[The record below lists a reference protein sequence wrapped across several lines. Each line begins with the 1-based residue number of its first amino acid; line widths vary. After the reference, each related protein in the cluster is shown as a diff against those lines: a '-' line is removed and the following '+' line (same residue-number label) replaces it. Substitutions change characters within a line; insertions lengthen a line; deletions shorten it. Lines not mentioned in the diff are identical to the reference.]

1 MKTIDSCAQQ
11 NKVVPDPARIGTGA
25 FIGNFELRNNS

>member
-1 MKTIDSCAQQ
+1 LTPARSKTKLSRTR
-11 NKVVPDPARIGTGA
+11 ARIGTGA